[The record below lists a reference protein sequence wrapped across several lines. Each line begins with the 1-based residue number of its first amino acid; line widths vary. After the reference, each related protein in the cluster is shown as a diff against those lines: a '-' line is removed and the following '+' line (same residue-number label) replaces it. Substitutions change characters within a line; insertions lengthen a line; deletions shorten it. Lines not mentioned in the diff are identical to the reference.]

1 MNDNLDLNDFID
13 SSIKLGEE
21 KVFKAG
27 KRLKNTSV
35 AIQENTVIDKLK
47 QVFDP
52 EIPVSV
58 YDLGL
63 IYKIDRFNNGNIN
76 IEMSLTAP
84 ACPVAGELPKEVC
97 EKLSSIESVGEVTVK
112 LVWDPAWNSEMMS
125 EDAKLLLDVK
135 LEGIKYHVLK

>member
-1 MNDNLDLNDFID
+1 MNDSLDLNDFID

-27 KRLKNTSV
+27 KRLKVASV
-35 AIQENTVIDKLK
+35 AVQESIIIDKLK

-63 IYKIDRFNNGNIN
+63 IYKIERFNNGNIN

-97 EKLSSIESVGEVTVK
+97 EKVSSIESVGEVTVK
-112 LVWDPAWNSEMMS
+112 LVWDPAWTSEMMS
-125 EDAKLLLDVK
+125 EDAKLLLDVN
-135 LEGIKYHVLK
+135 

>member
-27 KRLKNTSV
+27 KKLNNASV
-35 AIQENTVIDKLK
+35 AIQENTVIDILK

-63 IYKIDRFNNGNIN
+63 IYKIDRFKNGNIN

-97 EKLSSIESVGEVTVK
+97 EKVSSIDSVGEVTVK
-112 LVWDPAWNSEMMS
+112 LVWDPAWTSEMMS
-125 EDAKLLLDVK
+125 EDAKLLLDVN
-135 LEGIKYHVLK
+135 

>member
-1 MNDNLDLNDFID
+1 MKDNLDLNDFIG

-27 KRLKNTSV
+27 KRLKVASV
-35 AIQENTVIDKLK
+35 AVQESIIIDKLK

-97 EKLSSIESVGEVTVK
+97 EKVSSIESVGEVTVK

-125 EDAKLLLDVK
+125 EDAKLLLDVN
-135 LEGIKYHVLK
+135 

>member
-1 MNDNLDLNDFID
+1 MNDTLELNDFID

-27 KRLKNTSV
+27 KKLNNASV
-35 AIQENTVIDKLK
+35 SIHENTVIDKLK

-63 IYKIDRFNNGNIN
+63 IYKIERFSNGNIN

-97 EKLSSIESVGEVTVK
+97 EKVSSIDSVGEVTVK
-112 LVWDPAWNSEMMS
+112 LVWDPAWTSEMMS
-125 EDAKLLLDVK
+125 EDAKLLLDVN
-135 LEGIKYHVLK
+135 

>member
-1 MNDNLDLNDFID
+1 MNDNLNLNDFID

-27 KRLKNTSV
+27 KKLNNASV

-63 IYKIDRFNNGNIN
+63 IYKIDRFKNGNIN

-97 EKLSSIESVGEVTVK
+97 EKVSSIDTVGEVTVK
-112 LVWDPAWNSEMMS
+112 LVWDPAWTSEMMS
-125 EDAKLLLDVK
+125 EDAKLLLDVN
-135 LEGIKYHVLK
+135 

>member
-1 MNDNLDLNDFID
+1 MKVSLDLNDFID

-27 KRLKNTSV
+27 KRLQNTSV

-63 IYKIDRFNNGNIN
+63 IYKIDRFKNGNIN

-97 EKLSSIESVGEVTVK
+97 EKVSSIESVGEVTVK

-125 EDAKLLLDVK
+125 EDAKLQLGML
-135 LEGIKYHVLK
+135 

>member
-27 KRLKNTSV
+27 KKLNNASV

-84 ACPVAGELPKEVC
+84 ACPVAGELPNEVC
-97 EKLSSIESVGEVTVK
+97 KKVSSIDSVGEVTVK
-112 LVWDPAWNSEMMS
+112 LVWDPAWTSEMMS
-125 EDAKLLLDVK
+125 EDAKLLLDVN
-135 LEGIKYHVLK
+135 

>member
-1 MNDNLDLNDFID
+1 MNDSLDLNDFIG

-97 EKLSSIESVGEVTVK
+97 EKVSSIETVGEVTVK
-112 LVWDPAWNSEMMS
+112 LVWDPAWTSEMMS
-125 EDAKLLLDVK
+125 EDAKLLLDVN
-135 LEGIKYHVLK
+135 

>member
-27 KRLKNTSV
+27 KKLNNSSV

-97 EKLSSIESVGEVTVK
+97 EKVSSIDSVGEVTVK
-112 LVWDPAWNSEMMS
+112 LVWDPAWTSEMMS
-125 EDAKLLLDVK
+125 EDAKLLLDVN
-135 LEGIKYHVLK
+135 

>member
-1 MNDNLDLNDFID
+1 MNDALDLNDFID

-27 KRLKNTSV
+27 KKLKNLSV
-35 AIQENTVIDKLK
+35 AIQENAVIDKLK

-97 EKLSSIESVGEVTVK
+97 EKVSSIDSVGEVTVK
-112 LVWDPAWNSEMMS
+112 LVWDPAWTSEMMS
-125 EDAKLLLDVK
+125 EDAKLLLDVN
-135 LEGIKYHVLK
+135 

>member
-27 KRLKNTSV
+27 KKLKNSSV

-97 EKLSSIESVGEVTVK
+97 EKVSSIDSVGEVTVK
-112 LVWDPAWNSEMMS
+112 LVWDPAWTSEMMS
-125 EDAKLLLDVK
+125 EDAKLLLDVN
-135 LEGIKYHVLK
+135 

>member
-1 MNDNLDLNDFID
+1 MNDSLDLNDFID

-27 KRLKNTSV
+27 KRLNGASV
-35 AIQENTVIDKLK
+35 AVQESIIIDKLK

-97 EKLSSIESVGEVTVK
+97 EKVSSIETVGEVTVK
-112 LVWDPAWNSEMMS
+112 LVWDPAWTSEMMS
-125 EDAKLLLDVK
+125 EDAKLLLDVN
-135 LEGIKYHVLK
+135 

>member
-1 MNDNLDLNDFID
+1 MDDSLDLNDFID

-27 KRLKNTSV
+27 KSIKNASV

-97 EKLSSIESVGEVTVK
+97 EKVSSIETVGEVTVK
-112 LVWDPAWNSEMMS
+112 LVWDPAWTSEMMS
-125 EDAKLLLDVK
+125 EDAKLLLDVN
-135 LEGIKYHVLK
+135 

>member
-1 MNDNLDLNDFID
+1 MNDNLNLNDFID

-27 KRLKNTSV
+27 KKLNNASV

-63 IYKIDRFNNGNIN
+63 IYKIDRFKNGNIN

-97 EKLSSIESVGEVTVK
+97 EKVSSIDSVGEVTVK
-112 LVWDPAWNSEMMS
+112 LVWDPAWTSEMMS
-125 EDAKLLLDVK
+125 EDAKLLLDVN
-135 LEGIKYHVLK
+135 

>member
-1 MNDNLDLNDFID
+1 MNDTLELNDFID

-27 KRLKNTSV
+27 KKLNNASV

-63 IYKIDRFNNGNIN
+63 IYKIERFSNGNIN

-97 EKLSSIESVGEVTVK
+97 EKVSSIESVGEVTVK
-112 LVWDPAWNSEMMS
+112 LVWDPAWTSEMMS
-125 EDAKLLLDVK
+125 EDAKLLLDVN
-135 LEGIKYHVLK
+135 

>member
-27 KRLKNTSV
+27 KKLKNSSV
-35 AIQENTVIDKLK
+35 AIQENAVIDKLK

-63 IYKIDRFNNGNIN
+63 IYKIERFSNGNIN

-97 EKLSSIESVGEVTVK
+97 EKVSSIDSVGEVTVK
-112 LVWDPAWNSEMMS
+112 LVWDPAWTSEMMS
-125 EDAKLLLDVK
+125 EDAKLLLDVN
-135 LEGIKYHVLK
+135 

>member
-1 MNDNLDLNDFID
+1 MNDNLDLNDFIG

-97 EKLSSIESVGEVTVK
+97 EKVSSIESVGEVTVK

-125 EDAKLLLDVK
+125 EDAKLLLDVN
-135 LEGIKYHVLK
+135 

>member
-1 MNDNLDLNDFID
+1 MKDNLDLNDFIG

-97 EKLSSIESVGEVTVK
+97 EKVSSIESVGEVTVK
-112 LVWDPAWNSEMMS
+112 LVWDPAWTSEMMS
-125 EDAKLLLDVK
+125 EDAKLLLDVN
-135 LEGIKYHVLK
+135 

>member
-1 MNDNLDLNDFID
+1 MNDTLELNDFID

-27 KRLKNTSV
+27 KKLKDVSV
-35 AIQENTVIDKLK
+35 SIQENTVIDKLK

-63 IYKIDRFNNGNIN
+63 IYKIERFSNGNIN

-97 EKLSSIESVGEVTVK
+97 EKVSSIETVGEVTVK
-112 LVWDPAWNSEMMS
+112 LVWDPAWTSEMMS
-125 EDAKLLLDVK
+125 EDAKLLLDVN
-135 LEGIKYHVLK
+135 

>member
-1 MNDNLDLNDFID
+1 MNDSLDLNDFID

-21 KVFKAG
+21 KAFKAG
-27 KRLKNTSV
+27 KRLKVPSV
-35 AIQENTVIDKLK
+35 AVQESIIIDKLK

-97 EKLSSIESVGEVTVK
+97 EKVSSIESVGEVTVK
-112 LVWDPAWNSEMMS
+112 LVWDPAWTSEMMS
-125 EDAKLLLDVK
+125 EDAKLLLDVN
-135 LEGIKYHVLK
+135 

>member
-1 MNDNLDLNDFID
+1 MNDSLDLNDFID

-27 KRLKNTSV
+27 KRLKGSSV
-35 AIQENTVIDKLK
+35 AVQESIIIDKLK

-97 EKLSSIESVGEVTVK
+97 EKVSSIETVGEVTVK
-112 LVWDPAWNSEMMS
+112 LVWDPAWTSEMMS
-125 EDAKLLLDVK
+125 EDAKLLLDVN
-135 LEGIKYHVLK
+135 

>member
-1 MNDNLDLNDFID
+1 MNDNLNLNDFID

-27 KRLKNTSV
+27 KKLKNSSV
-35 AIQENTVIDKLK
+35 AIKENAVIDKLK

-84 ACPVAGELPKEVC
+84 ACPVAGELPKEIC
-97 EKLSSIESVGEVTVK
+97 EKVSSIESVGEVTVK
-112 LVWDPAWNSEMMS
+112 LVWDPAWTSDMMT
-125 EDAKLLLDVK
+125 EDAKLLLDVN
-135 LEGIKYHVLK
+135 YRN

>member
-1 MNDNLDLNDFID
+1 MNDNLDLNDFIG

-97 EKLSSIESVGEVTVK
+97 EKVSSIESVGEVTVK
-112 LVWDPAWNSEMMS
+112 LVWDPAWTSEMMS
-125 EDAKLLLDVK
+125 EDAKLLLDVN
-135 LEGIKYHVLK
+135 

>member
-1 MNDNLDLNDFID
+1 MNDTLELNDFID

-27 KRLKNTSV
+27 KKLNNASV

-97 EKLSSIESVGEVTVK
+97 EKVSSIESVGEVTVK
-112 LVWDPAWNSEMMS
+112 LVWDPAWTSEMMS
-125 EDAKLLLDVK
+125 EDAKLLLDVN
-135 LEGIKYHVLK
+135 

>member
-1 MNDNLDLNDFID
+1 MNDNLNLNDFIY

-27 KRLKNTSV
+27 KKLNNASV

-63 IYKIDRFNNGNIN
+63 IYKIDRFKNGNIN

-97 EKLSSIESVGEVTVK
+97 EKVSSIDSVGEVTVK
-112 LVWDPAWNSEMMS
+112 LVWDPAWTSEMMS
-125 EDAKLLLDVK
+125 EDAKLLLDVN
-135 LEGIKYHVLK
+135 

>member
-1 MNDNLDLNDFID
+1 MNDTLDLNDFID

-27 KRLKNTSV
+27 KKLNNASV
-35 AIQENTVIDKLK
+35 SIQENTVINKLK

-63 IYKIDRFNNGNIN
+63 IYKIERFSNGNIN

-97 EKLSSIESVGEVTVK
+97 EKVSSIDSVGEVTVK
-112 LVWDPAWNSEMMS
+112 LVWDPAWTSEMMS
-125 EDAKLLLDVK
+125 EDAKLLLDVN
-135 LEGIKYHVLK
+135 

>member
-1 MNDNLDLNDFID
+1 MNDSLDLNDFID

-27 KRLKNTSV
+27 KRLKVASV
-35 AIQENTVIDKLK
+35 AVQESIIIDKLK

-97 EKLSSIESVGEVTVK
+97 EKVSSIETVGEVTVK

-125 EDAKLLLDVK
+125 EDAKLLLDVN
-135 LEGIKYHVLK
+135 

>member
-1 MNDNLDLNDFID
+1 MNDSLDLNDFID

-27 KRLKNTSV
+27 KRLKGASV
-35 AIQENTVIDKLK
+35 AVQESIIIDKLK

-97 EKLSSIESVGEVTVK
+97 EKVSSIETVGEVTVK
-112 LVWDPAWNSEMMS
+112 LVWDPAWTSEMMS
-125 EDAKLLLDVK
+125 EDAKLLLDVN
-135 LEGIKYHVLK
+135 

>member
-1 MNDNLDLNDFID
+1 MNDSLDLNDFID

-27 KRLKNTSV
+27 KRLKVASV
-35 AIQENTVIDKLK
+35 AVQESIIIDKLK

-97 EKLSSIESVGEVTVK
+97 EKVSSIETVGEVTVK
-112 LVWDPAWNSEMMS
+112 LVWDPAWTSEMMS
-125 EDAKLLLDVK
+125 EDAKLLLDVN
-135 LEGIKYHVLK
+135 

>member
-1 MNDNLDLNDFID
+1 MNDTLDLNDFID

-27 KRLKNTSV
+27 KKLNNASV
-35 AIQENTVIDKLK
+35 SIHENTVIDKLK

-63 IYKIDRFNNGNIN
+63 IYKIERFSNGNIN

-97 EKLSSIESVGEVTVK
+97 EKVSSIDSVGEVTVK
-112 LVWDPAWNSEMMS
+112 LVWDPAWTSEMMS
-125 EDAKLLLDVK
+125 EDAKLLLDVN
-135 LEGIKYHVLK
+135 

>member
-1 MNDNLDLNDFID
+1 MNDSLDLNDFID

-27 KRLKNTSV
+27 KRLKVASV
-35 AIQENTVIDKLK
+35 AVQESIIIDKLK

-97 EKLSSIESVGEVTVK
+97 EKVSSIETVGEVTVK
-112 LVWDPAWNSEMMS
+112 LIWDPAWTSEMMS
-125 EDAKLLLDVK
+125 EDAKLLLDVN
-135 LEGIKYHVLK
+135 

>member
-1 MNDNLDLNDFID
+1 MKDNLDLNDFIG

-97 EKLSSIESVGEVTVK
+97 EKVSSIESVGEVTVK

-125 EDAKLLLDVK
+125 EDAKLLLDVN
-135 LEGIKYHVLK
+135 

>member
-1 MNDNLDLNDFID
+1 MNDNLNLNDFID

-27 KRLKNTSV
+27 KKLNNASV

-63 IYKIDRFNNGNIN
+63 IYKIDRFKNGNIN

-84 ACPVAGELPKEVC
+84 ACPVAGELPKEIC
-97 EKLSSIESVGEVTVK
+97 EKVSSIESVGDVTVK
-112 LVWDPAWNSEMMS
+112 LVWDPAWTSEMMS
-125 EDAKLLLDVK
+125 EDAKLLLDVN
-135 LEGIKYHVLK
+135 

>member
-27 KRLKNTSV
+27 KKLNNASV

-84 ACPVAGELPKEVC
+84 ACPVAGELPKEIC
-97 EKLSSIESVGEVTVK
+97 EKVSSIESVGEVTVK
-112 LVWDPAWNSEMMS
+112 LVWDPAWTSDMMT
-125 EDAKLLLDVK
+125 EDAKLLLDVN
-135 LEGIKYHVLK
+135 

>member
-27 KRLKNTSV
+27 KKLKNSSV
-35 AIQENTVIDKLK
+35 AIKENAVIDKLK

-97 EKLSSIESVGEVTVK
+97 EKVSSIDSVGEVTVK
-112 LVWDPAWNSEMMS
+112 LVWDPAWTSEMMS
-125 EDAKLLLDVK
+125 EDAKLLLDVN
-135 LEGIKYHVLK
+135 

>member
-1 MNDNLDLNDFID
+1 MNDNLNLNDFID

-27 KRLKNTSV
+27 KKLNNASV

-97 EKLSSIESVGEVTVK
+97 EKVSSIDSVGEVTVK
-112 LVWDPAWNSEMMS
+112 LVWDPAWTSEMMS
-125 EDAKLLLDVK
+125 EDAKLLLDVN
-135 LEGIKYHVLK
+135 

>member
-1 MNDNLDLNDFID
+1 MNDNLNLNDFID

-27 KRLKNTSV
+27 KKLKNSSV
-35 AIQENTVIDKLK
+35 AIKENAVIDKLK

-63 IYKIDRFNNGNIN
+63 IYKIDRFKNGNIN

-97 EKLSSIESVGEVTVK
+97 EKVSSIDSVGEVTVK
-112 LVWDPAWNSEMMS
+112 LVWDPAWTSEMMS
-125 EDAKLLLDVK
+125 EDAKLLLDVN
-135 LEGIKYHVLK
+135 